1 MVLKEKR
8 TDLIKQENN
17 QRITMK
23 PEMIFGVFLGVTFIA
38 ITFNQRS
45 NSVCHKKKLF
55 PKPPKYI
62 DVVNDIA
69 CIAGVALTTIGKLTV
84 TGSYRGVGKVSA
96 SYERNCSLNH
106 PSKCCQADEYALHV
120 SLESCI
126 DDWKVDGDWELSGS
140 WEGFSQFTRL
150 NEKPPNGHTWSGRR
164 LTKIQAPSQ
173 ARLFLCQNSSQTC
186 QKAIEIRID
195 GLGAIEKPKLDN
207 VRGLRGIF
215 PRRSR

>member
-38 ITFNQRS
+38 ITFKQRS

-62 DVVNDIA
+62 DVVKRTN
-69 CIAGVALTTIGKLTV
+69 TT
-84 TGSYRGVGKVSA
+84 
-96 SYERNCSLNH
+96 
-106 PSKCCQADEYALHV
+106 LHV

-126 DDWKVDGDWELSGS
+126 DDYSKVDGDWELSGS

-150 NEKPPNGHTWSGRR
+150 NEKPPNGYTWSGRR

-173 ARLFLCQNSSQTC
+173 ARLFWCQNSSQTC
-186 QKAIEIRID
+186 QKAIEIRKD

-207 VRGLRGIF
+207 ARGLRGIF